1 MLKTYQ
7 SKTDRKGDNH
17 SSKTTNFILPGLM
30 KKTKVNALTSASEIL
45 YSTWMR

>member
-7 SKTDRKGDNH
+7 SKADRKGDNH

-30 KKTKVNALTSASEIL
+30 IKQ
-45 YSTWMR
+45 R